1 MTADTLLEDIK
12 LDMNM
17 QAKFMHNAAT
27 QSRDTIMSMSS
38 KKFCSPEEV
47 EKRNS
52 TTNKDE

>member
-17 QAKFMHNAAT
+17 QAKFIHKAAT

-38 KKFCSPEEV
+38 KKFCSPEDV

-52 TTNKDE
+52 TIKKEE